1 MLPPLNDSR
10 NLRLFLGGFLSH
22 SVRSE
27 IHGFCVFPSC
37 AAILPCILYVHCKD
51 LGPSRVRRDA
61 VSLPNRLDLSGAI
74 YVTYVQLIHII
85 SLTKDPFHK

>member
-1 MLPPLNDSR
+1 MLMLPPLNDSGI
-10 NLRLFLGGFLSH
+10 LWLFLGGLLSH

-27 IHGFCVFPSC
+27 IHGFCVFPLC

-61 VSLPNRLDLSGAI
+61 VSLPNRLDLSGPV
-74 YVTYVQLIHII
+74 YVT
-85 SLTKDPFHK
+85 